1 MLAQLDA
8 IIQRVETLLRG
19 GNQNAVA
26 LELYNLSR
34 DMLLGISTSSISEMM
49 EETTEQAKVELVTA
63 AVKLH
68 NKGRNL
74 TAQSLAEVRSILK
87 ASAGWILSIFGG
99 DKPKVLSIV
108 ITLLTKAGQELIQH
122 GKDGQIGSSCL
133 SRAIYTWTR
142 ATSLAIQK
150 DISPIDWQDMKM
162 SVFWAYLE
170 QISLLHLSTDSQEL
184 KRAIAGA
191 TEIVQTLPPLL
202 KVTFARRVNDL
213 AHKATQIE
221 DAVQLCKTA
230 LHVVDDAMLPYTVA
244 DPDSAPA
251 GGTNQAN
258 TADTKRLRLE
268 IQLALV
274 FFYLHAR
281 FVLSYLCAL
290 ESIQLFPVPFQR
302 VLHGEELHRGH

>member
-1 MLAQLDA
+1 MLAQLDG
-8 IIQRVETLLRG
+8 ITQRVETLLRG

-26 LELYNLSR
+26 LELYNQSR
-34 DMLLGISTSSISEMM
+34 MMLIDMSPERISHML
-49 EETTEQAKVELVTA
+49 EETSEQMKVELVTA

-74 TAQSLAEVRSILK
+74 TAQSLSEVRSILK

-108 ITLLTKAGQELIQH
+108 ITLLTKSGQELIQY
-122 GKDGQIGSSCL
+122 GKDSQIGSSCL
-133 SRAIYTWTR
+133 SRAIFTWTR

-170 QISLLHLSTDSQEL
+170 QISLLSSPEDSQDL
-184 KRAIAGA
+184 KKAIAGA

-213 AHKATQIE
+213 AHKSSSAE

-230 LHVVDDAMLPYTVA
+230 LNVVDSAMLPHVA
-244 DPDSAPA
+244 MEPDSVPM
-251 GGTNQAN
+251 GGGSHQAN
-258 TADTKRLRLE
+258 TADIKRLRLE

-281 FVLSYLCAL
+281 FVLLPKYSV
-290 ESIQLFPVPFQR
+290 SILIPSD
-302 VLHGEELHRGH
+302 

>member
-1 MLAQLDA
+1 MLAQLDG
-8 IIQRVETLLRG
+8 ITQRVEMLLRG

-26 LELYNLSR
+26 LELYNQSR
-34 DMLLGISTSSISEMM
+34 MMLMDMSPERISHMM
-49 EETTEQAKVELVTA
+49 EETSEQMKVELVTA

-74 TAQSLAEVRSILK
+74 SSTAQSLAEVRSILK
-87 ASAGWILSIFGG
+87 ASAGWVLSIFGG

-108 ITLLTKAGQELIQH
+108 ITLLTKSGQELIQY
-122 GKDGQIGSSCL
+122 GKDCQIGSSCL

-170 QISLLHLSTDSQEL
+170 QISLLSSPEDSQDL
-184 KRAIAGA
+184 KRAITGA

-213 AHKATQIE
+213 ALKATHAE
-221 DAVQLCKTA
+221 DAVQLSKTA
-230 LHVVDDAMLPYTVA
+230 LNVVDSAMLPYSGMEF
-244 DPDSAPA
+244 DSAPM
-251 GGTNQAN
+251 GGTHQAN
-258 TADTKRLRLE
+258 TTDIKRLRLE
-268 IQLALV
+268 IQLSLV
-274 FFYLHAR
+274 FFYLYSR
-281 FVLSYLCAL
+281 Y
-290 ESIQLFPVPFQR
+290 VPNCS
-302 VLHGEELHRGH
+302 LPSMHWY